1 MAQRILLGTVRKF
14 DKASSLAAIELAEEL
29 AVGDHIRVEKDGKGF
44 EQKVA
49 DLRLQNINV
58 RRGFS
63 GNAVE
68 IKLNMPADEGS
79 SVYKMV

>member
-1 MAQRILLGTVRKF
+1 MAQRILLGKVKAF
-14 DKASSLAAIELAEEL
+14 DMMGSMAALQLDDEV

-58 RRGFS
+58 RKGFS
-63 GNAVE
+63 GNAVQ
-68 IKLNMPADEGS
+68 IKLNMPAEEGS

>member
-1 MAQRILLGTVRKF
+1 MAQRILLGMVKAF
-14 DKASSLAAIELAEEL
+14 DITASMAALQLDDEV

-63 GNAVE
+63 GNAVQ
-68 IKLNMPADEGS
+68 IKLDMPVEEGS